1 MHNTISSFVPSLISK
16 HPYPYFNLNTI
27 TSAADILSVD
37 SYMSIYAWSGYERI
51 RTPTPSFR
59 TVQPNFRLVLGIP
72 FYKYW
77 LYQFVYISKNYKSL
91 SPLISTTTSDN
102 TDMQHSLLTFHL
114 KYLRRSYVASPTAFL
129 NLGLLYISKHL
140 TFHYRVSVLL
150 TNISTLSPHRQ
161 RKSKVI
167 FHTAISLNTSFTI
180 FSWLYQDILP
190 LNHQSHTYM
199 IPSRTRTDT
208 FLITPSVSFRCL

>member
-1 MHNTISSFVPSLISK
+1 MHNTISSFVSSLISK

-129 NLGLLYISKHL
+129 NLGLLCGHWWTRTTDLACKPSCSEPTEINPHYYFYWIYFCLNLDNACQSNKTQAL
-140 TFHYRVSVLL
+140 TFCIKRLLYRD
-150 TNISTLSPHRQ
+150 STSRGSYNHR
-161 RKSKVI
+161 
-167 FHTAISLNTSFTI
+167 
-180 FSWLYQDILP
+180 
-190 LNHQSHTYM
+190 
-199 IPSRTRTDT
+199 
-208 FLITPSVSFRCL
+208 